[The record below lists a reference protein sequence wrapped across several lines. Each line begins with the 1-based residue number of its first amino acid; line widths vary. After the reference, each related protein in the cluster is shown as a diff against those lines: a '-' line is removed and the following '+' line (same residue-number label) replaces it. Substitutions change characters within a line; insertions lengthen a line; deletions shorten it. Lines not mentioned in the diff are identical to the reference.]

1 MQAIAEQKIRR
12 RALQAKIY
20 ENENIDDTNIFK
32 TKEENFIQKPNLP
45 VSIKP
50 DLVQEE
56 SLAIYAANGDE
67 SVRNSTLIKIDFTKK
82 VVFLHIGKA
91 GGTSFDSAMRLLQN
105 QNSKNK
111 GKVHKI
117 IFCRFSRN
125 VDFWFFLN

>member
-20 ENENIDDTNIFK
+20 ENENIDDTNIPV
-32 TKEENFIQKPNLP
+32 TKEENFVQKPNLP

-56 SLAIYAANGDE
+56 SLAIYAQNSDE
-67 SVRNSTLIKIDFTKK
+67 SVKNSTLLKIDFAKK

-117 IFCRFSRN
+117 ILCGFSRN
-125 VDFWFFLN
+125 VDFWFLKN

>member
-20 ENENIDDTNIFK
+20 ENENIDDTNISN

-56 SLAIYAANGDE
+56 SLAIYAANDDE
-67 SVRNSTLIKIDFTKK
+67 SVKNSTLLKIDFAKK

-117 IFCRFSRN
+117 ILCRFSRN
-125 VDFWFFLN
+125 VDFWFFKN